1 MLGPLFF
8 SIYINDFPYEHSC
21 STKLF
26 ADDTSPFSV
35 VKEVS
40 EAATKRIKQL
50 ENIINNLQ
58 MGLSVKS
65 VL

>member
-40 EAATKRIKQL
+40 EAATKRIK
-50 ENIINNLQ
+50 
-58 MGLSVKS
+58 
-65 VL
+65 